1 MKDVILCSVMGSLT
15 QLTIHGMYV
24 FQYNFQWR
32 VDDEEYQNYYGQQ
45 ETGLNNRV
53 DGSYY
58 VWLPDNRLMRVTY
71 YVEGDSGFVPT
82 ITYEENYQPNWGTPG
97 FVR

>member
-1 MKDVILCSVMGSLT
+1 MMGSLT
-15 QLTIHGMYV
+15 QLTIHCMYV